1 MNFCTQCNKSY
12 DKKNIYC
19 PIHGRKLVKDV
30 KEEIVGRI
38 IDNKYEIEAEIGE
51 GGTGTVYRARHVKLE
66 MTCAIKILH
75 RKFTDDPV
83 AVERF
88 RREAYA
94 SMQIRHPNAIAVM
107 DFGITDDNLVYVV
120 MEFLVGITLRER
132 LEQKRVFSL
141 EETNALIQ
149 PICEAVNVAHK
160 IGIVHRDLKPENI
173 FLDSNNSRGEEI
185 VKVLDFGIARMTGIS
200 EEQQKRAMRLTQ
212 DGILI
217 GTPHYMSPEQCYGRD
232 VDARSDVYSLG
243 IIVYEMLTGELPFD
257 DRSLSIV
264 AVKQAREKP
273 RPTYEI
279 RPDIPAIVNAVVMH
293 AMEKK
298 PDARPASVLAFA
310 QELQAALRVVSEKE
324 FQSVFLNASDED
336 LEAAL
341 LLANNPLE
349 KLDQRLLASTRK
361 LDVTVEGR
369 EKEKPAEKRGH
380 TIPLNSMKENSQV
393 EASRTAYLTQNQTTS
408 TYISLTNSELTVV
421 RNLRTND
428 EEPTDEFSI
437 TSKFEETSTP
447 LPAEGIYEQLLHL
460 TTETPI
466 LMQIIAADLEAKKP
480 IDLLFLNELKT
491 ATDNLRKIIFKLEE
505 ATSSLSPAPQTE
517 HDQA

>member
-1 MNFCTQCNKSY
+1 MRKPMSFCIECNKTY
-12 DKKNIYC
+12 DKQHIYC
-19 PIHGRKLVKDV
+19 PIHGRKLIGEMKD
-30 KEEIVGRI
+30 EILGRI
-38 IDNKYEIEAEIGE
+38 IDNKYEIEAVVGE
-51 GGTGTVYRARHVKLE
+51 GGTGVVYRARHVKLD
-66 MTCAIKILH
+66 MIVAIKMLH
-75 RKFTDDPV
+75 RKFSDDQV

-120 MEFLVGITLRER
+120 MEFLIGTTLRER
-132 LEQKRVFSL
+132 LEQKKYFSL
-141 EETNALIQ
+141 EETLTVFQ
-149 PICEAVNVAHK
+149 PVCEAVSVAHR

-173 FLDSNNSRGEEI
+173 FFDRTSKGEEI
-185 VKVLDFGIARMTGIS
+185 VKVLDFGIARMTGVT

-243 IIVYEMLTGELPFD
+243 IILYEMITGELPFD

-273 RPTYEI
+273 RPTHEV
-279 RPDIPAIVNAVVMH
+279 RSEIPAIVNAVVMH
-293 AMEKK
+293 ALEKK
-298 PDARPASVLAFA
+298 PDNRPPTVMALA
-310 QELQAALRVVSEKE
+310 QELQAAVHVIKEKE
-324 FQSVFLNASDED
+324 FQSVFLNASEED

-341 LLANNPLE
+341 LLASNPLE
-349 KLDQRLLASTRK
+349 KLDQRWLAAT
-361 LDVTVEGR
+361 LAETVAEVR
-369 EKEKPAEKRGH
+369 EKSLSPDRRG
-380 TIPLNSMKENSQV
+380 TLPLHSSSNSGPSAANS
-393 EASRTAYLTQNQTTS
+393 EINQTRFLEQHPTVS
-408 TYISLTNSELTVV
+408 TYISLTGDELTVV
-421 RNLRTND
+421 QKTTSNLADRLND
-428 EEPTDEFSI
+428 FQHAEIEEIVTVER
-437 TSKFEETSTP
+437 
-447 LPAEGIYEQLLHL
+447 LYEQLLHL

-491 ATDNLRKIIFKLEE
+491 AIDKLSHIINLLKKVTGAL
-505 ATSSLSPAPQTE
+505 T
-517 HDQA
+517 